1 MKRLKGLAFAL
12 ALPWSQNLL
21 VAIITAASVSLIVG
35 RPKLVAVLLIF
46 LFTLKLALVILAVCW
61 LCEQLLNTK
70 WLLDKLQ

>member
-12 ALPWSQNLL
+12 ALPWSQNL
-21 VAIITAASVSLIVG
+21 
-35 RPKLVAVLLIF
+35 LVAVLLIF